1 MQHVLRPHIHR
12 STSIAAGVL
21 AMALVAA
28 CGSGSETASQ
38 LSSTGQAGDATTDQ
52 TTSVVETPAD
62 QASGEDA
69 PADPY
74 GADDSDAA
82 ADPYGDDASEE
93 DGASSTTGIDID
105 PSWTPLLEP
114 RFVSQAPLGS
124 LVSIYAEPDTGA
136 DLVGTVMAGE
146 VGITLYDVVEVIDGR
161 TWSPVQTSGGAVG
174 WMKTNI
180 LRPEPSVSPPERIG
194 DSPLRGTDVVRRS
207 VAGLSAP
214 EVLADQIDERGLT
227 VSATAFI
234 DDEAVVLGDD
244 QLRTPAADDT
254 DVLTWG
260 VESGSGEPITATMT
274 ERFLDM
280 AGSTAITSTE
290 ATGFNVQVGV
300 GNIPSNVSTVF
311 PDAEWVEYH
320 FSGTEAFGGLDWESI
335 TFVFD
340 TTGETPVLLAITQ
353 SAWAP

>member
-1 MQHVLRPHIHR
+1 MQHELRPHIHR
-12 STSIAAGVL
+12 STSIAAGLL
-21 AMALVAA
+21 AMALVAS
-28 CGSGSETASQ
+28 CGAGSDTASQ
-38 LSSTGQAGDATTDQ
+38 LSSTGQAGEATTDQ
-52 TTSVVETPAD
+52 TTSVD
-62 QASGEDA
+62 DA
-69 PADPY
+69 PADAPVDDEQ
-74 GADDSDAA
+74 ADPET
-82 ADPYGDDASEE
+82 ADPYAADDADAE
-93 DGASSTTGIDID
+93 DAAPATTGIDID
-105 PSWTPLLEP
+105 PSWMPLLEP
-114 RFVSQAPLGS
+114 RFVSQAPLGA
-124 LVSIYAEPDTGA
+124 LVSLYAEPDTGA
-136 DLVGTVMAGE
+136 ELVGTVMAGE

-161 TWSPVQTSGGAVG
+161 TWSPVQTSGGTVG

-194 DSPLRGTDVVRRS
+194 DSPLRGTDVVRRA

-214 EVLADQIDERGLT
+214 EVLAGQIDERGLT

-234 DDEAVVLGDD
+234 DDEAVVLDAD
-244 QLRTPAADDT
+244 QLRTPADDDT
-254 DVLTWG
+254 EIITWG
-260 VESGSGEPITATMT
+260 AEPGSGEPITATMT
-274 ERFLDM
+274 ERFLDL

-300 GNIPSNVSTVF
+300 GNIPSNVSSVF

-340 TTGETPVLLAITQ
+340 TTGETPVLLAITH